1 LVADETTP
9 AGAAVSSVDELAQL
23 AVREPDT
30 LLVIVGPTGSG
41 KSDLALDLAERVGGE
56 IIGADS
62 VQVYRYFDIGSSKP
76 TLAERARVRHHLV
89 DEIEPHEPFDAARFA
104 QRADAAIADVRAR
117 RRRPI
122 VCGGT
127 FLWLKALTEGL
138 SGAPPANAGLRAVH
152 QRTAREQG
160 NEALHLQLAA
170 VDPESATRLHPNDVV
185 RVSRALEVYAASGRT
200 MTDWRREHGFASARY
215 PTLLVAPHVTGEE
228 LDRRIPAR
236 VRRWLDA
243 GWVKEVRELR
253 ARGFGDT
260 RAMGAVGYREVAQHL
275 DGRIAE
281 TELALAIERAT
292 RVYARRQRTW
302 LRDRSVLRISRG
314 DTG

>member
-1 LVADETTP
+1 MVAEGTRTS
-9 AGAAVSSVDELAQL
+9 GAAVSSVAELVEL
-23 AVREPDT
+23 AVREPDA
-30 LLVIVGPTGSG
+30 LLAIVGPTGSG

-56 IIGADS
+56 IVGADS
-62 VQVYRYFDIGSSKP
+62 VQVYRYFDLGSSKP
-76 TLAERARVRHHLV
+76 TLVDRARVRHHLV
-89 DEIEPHEPFDAARFA
+89 DEIEPDEPFDAARYA

-117 RRRPI
+117 GRRPI

-138 SGAPPANAGLRAVH
+138 SGAPPANPELRAVH
-152 QRTAREQG
+152 QRIAREQG
-160 NEALHLQLAA
+160 NEALHRQLAA
-170 VDPESATRLHPNDVV
+170 IDPESATRLHPNDVV
-185 RVSRALEVYAASGRT
+185 RVSRALEVYEASGRT
-200 MTDWRREHGFASARY
+200 MTDWRSDHGFGSARY
-215 PTLLVAPHVTGEE
+215 ATRLIAPHVTGEE

-236 VRRWLDA
+236 VRRWLNA
-243 GWVKEVRELR
+243 GWVDEVRELR

-281 TELALAIERAT
+281 HELPLAIERAT

-302 LRDRSVLRISRG
+302 LRDRSVLRIRG
-314 DTG
+314 GGTG